1 MQVLRKILDK
11 AIMTFCVFLFMMM
24 TVVGTYQIVTRY
36 FFNSPSTISE
46 ELITYSF
53 TWLAI
58 LSAAYVFGQR
68 GHLCMAFV
76 YNKFTGAKRVCL
88 DIFAELLVIL
98 TAVVILIYGG
108 YIMTSQNMTQLTASL
123 GVNMGYMYGVLPLA
137 GVIIT
142 IYGVLNLLDLFAKFK
157 DPNLADYGA
166 AQEEEAEAAKIAAE
180 AEKAIATAEAQIE
193 AEAKA
198 ENK

>member
-1 MQVLRKILDK
+1 MQVIRKILDK
-11 AIMTFCVFLFMMM
+11 VIMTFCVFLFMMM

-76 YNKFTGAKRVCL
+76 YNKFTGGKRVCL

-98 TAVVILIYGG
+98 TAVVVLIYGG
-108 YIMTSQNMTQLTASL
+108 SIMTTQNMAQLTASL
-123 GVNMGYMYGVLPLA
+123 GINMGYVYGVLPLS

-142 IYGVLNLLDLFAKFK
+142 IYGLLNLIDKFAQFK
-157 DPNLADYGA
+157 DPNLADYGKTN
-166 AQEEEAEAAKIAAE
+166 EEEEEAAKIAAE
-180 AEKAIATAEAQIE
+180 AQKAITEAEAE
-193 AEAKA
+193 AEAKEA